1 MVSMIESKYCLE
13 LAFSCRGFISGK
25 SEKSGAKYSKYSVLN
40 GNSADRSCS
49 VQIAVSY
56 VQHLATFLIT

>member
-49 VQIAVSY
+49 VQIAVS
-56 VQHLATFLIT
+56 